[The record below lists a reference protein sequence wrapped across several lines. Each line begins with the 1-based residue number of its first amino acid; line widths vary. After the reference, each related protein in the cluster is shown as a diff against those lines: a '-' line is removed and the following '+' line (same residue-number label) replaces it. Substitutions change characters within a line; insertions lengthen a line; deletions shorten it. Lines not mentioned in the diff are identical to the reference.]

1 MTDNNTPEATEPS
14 GFVLGDALYAKLK
27 WFVQIVI
34 PAFATFYATVGN
46 VLGFGHTEPVLTVS
60 AALAT
65 FLGVILG
72 LSSRTYNNSSMK
84 YSGMIEVLPPETPDG
99 KKTYSIT
106 VDGDVE
112 NIDAKGEVTFK
123 VFKR

>member
-1 MTDNNTPEATEPS
+1 MTDNNAPEVTETT
-14 GFVLGDALYAKLK
+14 GFVLGDAVYNKVK

-46 VLGFGHTEPVLTVS
+46 VIGLGHTEAVLTIS

-65 FLGVILG
+65 FLGTTLLI
-72 LSSRTYNNSSMK
+72 SNHTYNNSSMK

-112 NIDAKGEVTFK
+112 NIDSKGEVTFK